1 MPIKNKD
8 GSTYKLRSPHEL
20 VRNQEFWDM
29 SSIKF
34 WNMDWNPVVISY
46 DKVKKDK
53 TLDEI
58 HTKKNN
64 EVLIEKN
71 ETEDE
76 VEHEIIIPK
85 EDEKNIEDEI
95 NLDLKNIIEIHC
107 LPCVI
112 KKTKDE
118 FYGEEV
124 VRKYYG
130 ERTKI
135 EGIIIESSDIKIEFW
150 SKDEI
155 APSSIVYFSKYKD
168 GPNFPGFRWWKI
180 ETKEEKPIGFSY
192 VCTFTDIQPNFK
204 D

>member
-8 GSTYKLRSPHEL
+8 GSTYKLRSPHDL
-20 VRNQEFWDM
+20 VKNQEFWDM

-34 WNMDWNPVVISY
+34 WNMDWNSVVISY
-46 DKVKKDK
+46 DK
-53 TLDEI
+53 EN
-58 HTKKNN
+58 KNKN
-64 EVLIEKN
+64 TEEDLVEENNDILIEEN
-71 ETEDE
+71 EKEYVD
-76 VEHEIIIPK
+76 EHEMISST
-85 EDEKNIEDEI
+85 EDEKNTEDEI

-107 LPCVI
+107 LPCII

-130 ERTKI
+130 ERMKI
-135 EGIIIESSDIKIEFW
+135 EGIIIEISDIKIEFW

-155 APSSIVYFSKYKD
+155 AINSIVYFSKYKD

-180 ETKEEKPIGFSY
+180 EIKEEKPIGFSY
-192 VCTFTDIQPNFK
+192 VCTFTDVQPNFK